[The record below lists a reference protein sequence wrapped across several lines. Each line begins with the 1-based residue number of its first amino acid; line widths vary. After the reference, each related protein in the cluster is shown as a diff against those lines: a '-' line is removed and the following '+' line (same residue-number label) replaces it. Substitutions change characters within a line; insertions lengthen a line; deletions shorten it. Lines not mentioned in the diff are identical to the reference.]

1 MTALPHPPIDRST
14 PPSGGPIRPFHLP
27 RVEVDSLESGL
38 RLRSMLR
45 GQVHLVSVCLVLDA
59 GEAKV
64 PPGGGGVAVLTG
76 DALQGGTEY
85 RSGAELAEALEG
97 LGSGLRVSTAWD
109 ATTVAFTCV
118 AERVDEILSLLSEVV
133 RSPSFPVE
141 EVERVRR
148 QRLSSIQQRRMD
160 PGSLADDELDR
171 RVFRAGHPYHRPV
184 AGDEP
189 SVTSLDRGDMVALTS
204 ERYAPVGAGLLVVGD
219 LTLDQSTELA
229 RRHFGSWDSPGGA
242 DVEVPAPS
250 QRPSRSIVIAHR
262 PGAVQSELRI
272 GHPGPARGHPDEI
285 PLRVSNVV
293 LGGAFTSRLN
303 LSLREKHGFTY
314 GARSW
319 LAFRRDGGAFA
330 IGTAVQTEVTAPA
343 LNEAIAVFEAFSEA
357 GPSPEELARARDYLA
372 GVFPL
377 RMETTAQLAARLAEL
392 IIYDLAE
399 DYHHTY
405 RDRVRAVDVESAQA
419 AVQEH
424 LRPERSAVVVVGDA
438 DRIGAE
444 LDALGLGPVEVIE
457 PCA

>member
-1 MTALPHPPIDRST
+1 MMALPHRPIDRST

-27 RVEVDSLESGL
+27 QVEVDSLESGL
-38 RLRSMLR
+38 RLCSMLR
-45 GQVHLVSVCLVLDA
+45 DQVPLANVCLVLDA

-64 PPGGGGVAVLTG
+64 PFGGGGVAVLTG
-76 DALQGGTEY
+76 DALQGGTEH
-85 RSGAELAEALEG
+85 RSGAELAEELEG

-109 ATTVAFTCV
+109 ATTVSFTCV
-118 AERVDEILSLLSEVV
+118 AERVDEVLSLLSEVV
-133 RSPSFPVE
+133 RFPSFPVE
-141 EVERVRR
+141 EVDRVRR
-148 QRLSSIQQRRMD
+148 QRLSSIQQRKMD
-160 PGSLADDELDR
+160 PGSLADDELAR
-171 RVFRAGHPYHRPV
+171 LVFDAVHPYHRPV
-184 AGDEP
+184 AGDER
-189 SVTSLDRGDMVALTS
+189 SVTSLDRGDMMTLAS
-204 ERYAPVGAGLLVVGD
+204 KRYAPVGAGLVVVGN
-219 LTLDQSTELA
+219 LSSDQSTELA
-229 RRHFGSWDSPGGA
+229 QRHFGSWDSPGVA
-242 DVEVPAPS
+242 DVEVPTPS
-250 QRPSRSIVIAHR
+250 QWPSRSIVIAHR

-272 GHPGPARGHPDEI
+272 GHPGLARGHPDEI
-285 PLRVSNVV
+285 PLRVSNAV

-343 LNEAIAVFEAFSEA
+343 LSEAIAVFEAFSDV

-372 GVFPL
+372 GIFPL

-405 RDRVRAVDVESAQA
+405 RDRVRAVDVGSARA
-419 AVQEH
+419 AVQQH

-438 DRIGAE
+438 DRIGPE
-444 LDALGLGPVEVIE
+444 LDALGLGPVQVTE
-457 PCA
+457 PWT

>member
-1 MTALPHPPIDRST
+1 MMALPHRPIDRSA

-27 RVEVDSLESGL
+27 QVEVDSLESGL
-38 RLRSMLR
+38 RLCSMLR
-45 GQVHLVSVCLVLDA
+45 DQVPLANVCLVLDA

-64 PPGGGGVAVLTG
+64 PLGGGGVAVLTG

-109 ATTVAFTCV
+109 ATTVSFTCV
-118 AERVDEILSLLSEVV
+118 AERVDEVLSLLSEVV
-133 RSPSFPVE
+133 RFPSFPVE
-141 EVERVRR
+141 EVERVRQ

-160 PGSLADDELDR
+160 PGSLADDELAR
-171 RVFRAGHPYHRPV
+171 LVFDAVHPYHRPV
-184 AGDEP
+184 AGDER
-189 SVTSLDRGDMVALTS
+189 SVTSLDRGDMMTLAS
-204 ERYAPVGAGLLVVGD
+204 KRYAPVGAGLVVVGN
-219 LTLDQSTELA
+219 LSSDQSTELA
-229 RRHFGSWDSPGGA
+229 RRHFGSWDSPGVA

-250 QRPSRSIVIAHR
+250 QWPSRSIMIVHR

-272 GHPGPARGHPDEI
+272 GHPGLARGHPDEI
-285 PLRVSNVV
+285 PLRVSNAV

-314 GARSW
+314 GARSG
-319 LAFRRDGGAFA
+319 LAFRRDGGVFA

-343 LNEAIAVFEAFSEA
+343 LSEAIAVFEAFSDA

-372 GVFPL
+372 GIFPL

-405 RDRVRAVDVESAQA
+405 RDRVRAVDVGSARA
-419 AVQEH
+419 AVQQH
-424 LRPERSAVVVVGDA
+424 LRPERSVVVVVGDA
-438 DRIGAE
+438 DRIGPE
-444 LDALGLGPVEVIE
+444 LDALGLGPVQVTE
-457 PCA
+457 PWA